1 MVSMVSRGQLDIR
14 QHTAQRM
21 LERNISVADVLIA
34 LNGGATIEDYP
45 DDTPFPSRLTLGWV
59 DERPVHVVWATAVA
73 TDRVIIITVYEPN
86 PEEWD
91 NTFSRRRA

>member
-1 MVSMVSRGQLDIR
+1 MIARDQLDIR
-14 QHTAQRM
+14 QHAAQRM

-34 LNGGATIEDYP
+34 LNHAATIEDYP

-59 DERPVHVVWATAVA
+59 DERPVHVVWATATG
-73 TDRVIIITVYEPN
+73 TDRVVIITVYEPN

-91 NTFSRRRA
+91 NTFSRRRP